1 MAGRSNPASHS
12 ERQPRDRVRRP
23 AARIPATKGV
33 AMTEAPGDRRS
44 RVRTALVLGL
54 SLIAFA
60 PGCTRREA
68 ESRPRAVILIDVDT
82 LRADGLSIY
91 GNPRDT
97 SPRID
102 EFARSG
108 VRFDWAF
115 SQAPYTLPSQISIL
129 TSLYPWSHG
138 VVHDDDRLGSEAVT
152 LAESFLASGWETA
165 AFVDGGFLKA
175 EYGFS
180 QGFET
185 FEDVNGGGVA
195 SLEGPVFEWLRGR
208 SRRPFFLFVHTY
220 DVHSPYA
227 PPPDL
232 RRKFTESLPAPSP
245 GFEPTSEVLE
255 SIRASHWGS
264 EPRTLSEADIDYAR
278 ALYDAEIAGVDA
290 WFGRLLDELDR
301 AGLLDRAVIAV
312 ISDHGEEF
320 QEHGS
325 VLHEKLYATVTRVPF
340 LIRMPGG
347 ARGTVISN
355 VVETIDLMP
364 TLLELAGVASP
375 EGLQGR
381 SLAATVREGSEPEP
395 RAAASYSPFYGEQ
408 RAITTDRDRLI
419 LTLDSARP
427 ELFRYREDLV
437 ESNDR
442 APNEPEAVEELAR
455 VLRRRVIET
464 PPRNLVEELSWRS
477 PELEAQ
483 LRALGYLR

>member
-1 MAGRSNPASHS
+1 
-12 ERQPRDRVRRP
+12 V
-23 AARIPATKGV
+23 
-33 AMTEAPGDRRS
+33 
-44 RVRTALVLGL
+44 

-60 PGCTRREA
+60 PGCTSREA
-68 ESRPRAVILIDVDT
+68 DSRPRAVIVVDVDT

-91 GNPRDT
+91 GNSRDT
-97 SPRID
+97 SPRLD

-108 VRFDWAF
+108 VRFEWAF
-115 SQAPYTLPSQISIL
+115 SQAPYTLPSQVSIL

-138 VVHDDDRLGSEAVT
+138 VVHDDDRLGPEAAT
-152 LAESFLASGWETA
+152 LAESFLAAGWETA

-185 FEDVNGGGVA
+185 FEDANGGGVA
-195 SLEGPVFEWLRGR
+195 SLERPVIEWLRGR

-232 RRKFTESLPAPSP
+232 RRRFTESLPPPTP
-245 GFEPTSEVLE
+245 GFEPSSEVLE
-255 SIRASHWGS
+255 SIRASHWGA
-264 EPRTLSEADIDYAR
+264 EPRRLSDADIDYSR

-301 AGLLDRAVIAV
+301 ADLLDRAVIAV

-340 LIRMPGG
+340 LIRAPDG
-347 ARGTVISN
+347 AEGAVISN

-364 TLLELAGVASP
+364 TLLDLAGVAP
-375 EGLQGR
+375 PQGLQGR
-381 SLAATVREGSEPEP
+381 TLAATVRDGSEPEP
-395 RAAASYSPFYGEQ
+395 RSAASFSPFYGEQ
-408 RAITTDRDRLI
+408 RAITTDRARLI
-419 LTLDSARP
+419 LTLDPARP
-427 ELFRYREDLV
+427 ELYRYREDPP
-437 ESNDR
+437 ESDDL
-442 APNEPEAVEELAR
+442 ATKEPDVVEELAR
-455 VLRRRVIET
+455 ALRRRVTAT
-464 PPRNLVEELSWRS
+464 PPRNLARELRS
-477 PELEAQ
+477 RTPELEAQ